1 MKEVRAELSK
11 EFKILELHT
20 FADLHIGDAHCDY
33 KAIHDRIEH
42 VRNTPNAYCVLNGD
56 ILNNATKTSV
66 SDMYGEL
73 LTPMQQVMQGVS
85 LFAPIKDKILAVT
98 TGNHE
103 YRTYKKEGIDLS
115 YIMAREMGLDDKFSP
130 DGILLWVSFG
140 ESSRRRSDGRKMTY
154 SIYMT
159 HGGGGGRK
167 EGAKAIRLAD
177 MASIVDTDVYLH
189 AHTHLPMI
197 MKQAF
202 YRASPSTRSCALVD
216 KLFVNTA
223 ANLGYGGYGQAMEF
237 KPSSKESPVIYLD
250 GRRREMKATL

>member
-20 FADLHIGDAHCDY
+20 FADLHIRDAHCDY

-103 YRTYKKEGIDLS
+103 YRTYKKEGICLS
-115 YIMAREMGLDDKFSP
+115 CEYCEDDDEALYCLAETCIKEKVRDNEVRTWRSISQTGRE
-130 DGILLWVSFG
+130 
-140 ESSRRRSDGRKMTY
+140 RR
-154 SIYMT
+154 
-159 HGGGGGRK
+159 
-167 EGAKAIRLAD
+167 
-177 MASIVDTDVYLH
+177 
-189 AHTHLPMI
+189 
-197 MKQAF
+197 
-202 YRASPSTRSCALVD
+202 
-216 KLFVNTA
+216 
-223 ANLGYGGYGQAMEF
+223 
-237 KPSSKESPVIYLD
+237 
-250 GRRREMKATL
+250 